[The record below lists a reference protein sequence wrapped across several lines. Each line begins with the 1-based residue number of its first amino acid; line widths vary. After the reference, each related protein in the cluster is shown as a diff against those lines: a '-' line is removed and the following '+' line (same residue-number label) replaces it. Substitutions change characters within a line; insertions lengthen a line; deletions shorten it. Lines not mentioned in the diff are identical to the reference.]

1 LDSIGI
7 GGFGHDFKALEN
19 KNTSVVEVF
28 DSFDDANTDFFSRI
42 IFFLGPV
49 FPTLQNL
56 PTKSNRML
64 RQLRETMGHIAD
76 ELLNRSRKA
85 RGEKND
91 NVVTDKSIIGIL
103 GM

>member
-1 LDSIGI
+1 MLTLFYTKDEPRLVSHPPNRPNQVQRSQTNRCRLDSIGI
-7 GGFGHDFKALEN
+7 GGFGHDFKALDN

-56 PTKSNRML
+56 FWT
-64 RQLRETMGHIAD
+64 
-76 ELLNRSRKA
+76 
-85 RGEKND
+85 
-91 NVVTDKSIIGIL
+91 
-103 GM
+103 